1 MSKKVKKQ
9 ASSMSFGMSRWFRRL
24 STSKPSAMTF
34 MLVVIGFC
42 TFLLA
47 GGLLTAITQPPIAV
61 YTGTQFFFLY
71 PAIDGQ
77 FVMDTIFS
85 AMLYVMGLAGLLL
98 VYRST
103 KSAYKPRQA
112 YMGMVIGV
120 TLILLAYLF
129 LEGSILSKLRGI

>member
-1 MSKKVKKQ
+1 
-9 ASSMSFGMSRWFRRL
+9 MSFGMSRWFRRL
-24 STSKPSAMTF
+24 STSRPSATTF

-42 TFLLA
+42 TFLLG
-47 GGLLTAITQPPIAV
+47 GGLLTLITQPPIAV
-61 YTGTQFFFLY
+61 FTGSQFYFLY

-85 AMLYVMGLAGLLL
+85 AMLYIMGLVGLLL

-112 YMGMVIGV
+112 YMSMVIGV
-120 TLILLAYLF
+120 TLILMAYLF
-129 LEGSILSKLRGI
+129 LEGSILTKLRGV